1 MKIAHLTTSD
11 ISLRHLLW
19 TQIEAARAAG
29 HEVIGISADGPDV
42 AWLQQRGVRHITLR
56 SSTRSA
62 DLRSDLRAM
71 RELWH
76 VLRVERPAVLH
87 THNPKTG
94 LYGRVIG
101 RLAGVPRV
109 VNTCHGLWATADD
122 PWRRRAVVYAL
133 EAVAARCSDVELV
146 QNPEDLALLRRLRI
160 VPRRK
165 LRLLGNGID
174 LTRFRPDRLTP
185 DERAARRRAL
195 GIAHDEVVVGT
206 VGRLVAEK
214 GYPELFA
221 ALERLGAGYR
231 LLVVGGADPAKAD
244 DLDADTIGRAEAAG
258 AIFLGQRDDV
268 EDLYGLMDIFVL
280 ASHREGFP
288 RAAMEAAASGLAV
301 VATNIR
307 GCRQVVDDGVTGALV
322 PVGDAAGL
330 AAAIVEWQGGA
341 GGLPRARAEAHFDAR
356 AVDRIVVEAYE
367 PSPTIRRP
375 RAARSL
381 TKRAVDVTG
390 AAVALV
396 VLSPVFLAV
405 AVAVRILHGRPVLF
419 RQLRPGLDG
428 EPFEIAKF
436 RTMREAVGPDGVE
449 LPDAER
455 LTRFGRFLRSTS
467 LDELP
472 ELLNVLR
479 GDMSLVGPRP
489 LLMEYLDQYTAEERQ
504 RHLVRPGITG
514 LAQISGRNL
523 TSWDERLALDV
534 AYVRDWSLAMDL
546 RILGS
551 TVRTVVSR
559 SGISAEGHDTMPH
572 LDRRAQPETDR

>member
-29 HEVIGISADGPDV
+29 HEVIGISAAGPDV
-42 AWLQQRGVRHITLR
+42 AWLQQRGVRHVTLR

-94 LYGRVIG
+94 LYGRVVG
-101 RLAGVPRV
+101 RLAGVPRI
-109 VNTCHGLWATADD
+109 VNTCHGLWATPDD
-122 PWRRRAVVYAL
+122 PLPRRAAVYAL
-133 EAVAARCSDVELV
+133 EAIAARCSDVELI

-174 LTRFRPDRLTP
+174 LARFRPGRLAP
-185 DERAARRRAL
+185 DERLRRRAEL
-195 GIAHDEVVVGT
+195 GIAAEDVVVGA

-214 GYPELFA
+214 GYPELMEA
-221 ALERLGAGYR
+221 VERLGAGYR

-244 DLDADTIGRAEAAG
+244 DLPAALVDGARAAG
-258 AIFLGQRDDV
+258 AVFLGQRDDV
-268 EDLYGLMDIFVL
+268 EDLYGLMDVFVL

-301 VATNIR
+301 VATDIR
-307 GCRQVVDDGVTGALV
+307 GCRQVVEDGVTGALV
-322 PVGDAAGL
+322 PVGDVAAL

-341 GGLPRARAEAHFDAR
+341 GGLPRARAESHFDAR
-356 AVDRIVVEAYE
+356 DVDRMVVESYE
-367 PSPTIRRP
+367 VVTPLARP
-375 RAARSL
+375 KAARSR
-381 TKRAVDVTG
+381 TKRAVDVVG

-396 VLSPVFLAV
+396 VLSPLFGAV
-405 AVAVRILHGRPVLF
+405 AAAVRVLHGRPVLF
-419 RQLRPGLDG
+419 RQQRPGLDG
-428 EPFEIAKF
+428 QPFEITKF
-436 RTMREAVGPDGVE
+436 RTMRDAFDADGVA

-514 LAQISGRNL
+514 LAQVNGRNL
-523 TSWDERLALDV
+523 TAWDDRLALDV
-534 AYVRDWSLAMDL
+534 AYVRDWSLALDL
-546 RILGS
+546 RILWR

-559 SGISAEGHDTMPH
+559 SGIAAEGHDTMPH
-572 LDRRAQPETDR
+572 LDRSGSS